1 MARKPLPMIAV
12 VLSLTGATL
21 VAAPSGA
28 AAQVQ
33 YPVPT
38 YPQPA
43 VPPNDSSPAPA
54 SDGEFAQHLPPGITT
69 PTPQE
74 TLDAR
79 RVARSLYRGRAPRS
93 LSRLWMQGALDA
105 FVRRE
110 DLRGRRLRVARSGR
124 VAPLGLVCLAERCRI
139 VPRLEVRATRSIGRA
154 RMVERFSLPARTVRL
169 ARGEGAKVSPRLT
182 RRQRAV
188 VRGASR
194 ATIRVT
200 LSVDA
205 PGGATYGSLLQR
217 TQTFRIDLR

>member
-1 MARKPLPMIAV
+1 MALRPLSAV
-12 VLSLTGATL
+12 LLGITLACAAPLSASANYQQPVYPGPSAPPSSSP
-21 VAAPSGA
+21 AAPSPGGG
-28 AAQVQ
+28 Q
-33 YPVPT
+33 
-38 YPQPA
+38 
-43 VPPNDSSPAPA
+43 
-54 SDGEFAQHLPPGITT
+54 DGSAGGPL
-69 PTPQE
+69 PTPPEAGPPDAPE